1 MAKQKILYV
10 EDREQWLSIIERI
23 LKNAGYEPVLF
34 NAMMQAKAH
43 YARHQNEIA
52 LVLCDGSIDASDDGR
67 NWAKELQA
75 AGKKTVVLSTDPAKG
90 VPFVTKSPLNKDELL
105 STIARV
111 LNA

>member
-1 MAKQKILYV
+1 MTKKKILYV
-10 EDREQWLSIIERI
+10 EDREQWLSTIERV
-23 LKNAGYEPVLF
+23 LKDAGYEPLLF
-34 NAMMQAKAH
+34 SEMTKAKTYYASHQAD
-43 YARHQNEIA
+43 IA

-67 NWAKELQA
+67 DWAKELHA
-75 AGKKTVVLSTDPAKG
+75 AGKKSVVLSTDPAKG